1 MTRAFS
7 SEAGT
12 GSREENASRQGP
24 GAPFRFNRNG
34 KGSRGLWILAVLL
47 SHWRRHP
54 MQLATLLIG
63 LIAATALWSGVQA
76 LNQQAR
82 NAYDRAA
89 ATFGGSRT
97 ATLVGNDSA
106 TFPQKLF
113 VDLRRAGWPVS
124 PMLEGRVQIDGR
136 SYRLL
141 GVEPVT
147 LPAEVGNA
155 PAVGKA
161 SLQSFV
167 TPPGEMLVAPETLR
181 DLDLTEGVRPQANGM
196 SLPPLRVQPELAP
209 GVLVV
214 DIGIAQEIL
223 KMPDQVSRLL
233 VGKFTMP
240 HAALQSVTGDKLKL
254 VEPNAETDLERLT
267 DSFHLNLTAFGL
279 LSFFVGLF
287 IVNSAIG
294 LAFEQ
299 RLPMLR
305 TLRACG
311 VSARMLNTVLVVE
324 LVSLALAAGLI
335 GLICG
340 YFIAAALL
348 PDVAA
353 SLRGLYGA
361 QIPGQLSLKPVW
373 WLAGIAISIL
383 GALAA
388 AAASLTKAIRMPVLA
403 SAQPQAWRQAQRRWL
418 MLQSAAAIAVF
429 AVAGGLIWFG
439 DSLLAGFAVLAAL
452 MLGAALILPMILEI
466 ALSLG
471 ERSARRPVGIWFW
484 ADSRQQLSGLSLAL
498 MALLLALAVNVGV
511 GTMVES
517 FSRTFLVWLD
527 GRLAADVYIN
537 AASDTQAAKIKAWL
551 RDRPEVEAI
560 LPGGRADTQFG
571 GAPIE
576 VLGLPDHATYRD
588 NWPLL
593 ESTANAWIRLRPGDA
608 CLVSEQLS
616 RRMKLAIGDR
626 ISVPAPGGDWPL
638 EIVGVYADYGNP
650 KGQIALNFAA
660 LTRHFPQIPMTR
672 IGLRVAPGKIAPL
685 IAALQQTFGLD
696 DRNVADQATMKAE
709 SKRIF
714 NRTFSVTAAL
724 NAFTLG
730 VAGVALLTSLLTL
743 ANSRLPQL
751 APLWAIGLTR
761 RRLAALELLKTMA
774 VALITAL
781 FALPLGL
788 LVAWCL
794 LAIVNVK
801 AFGWR
806 LPFHVFPLQLIE
818 LLAVALAAALCAAA
832 LPVARLARMQPASLI
847 RIFVNER

>member
-1 MTRAFS
+1 MRRA
-7 SEAGT
+7 
-12 GSREENASRQGP
+12 
-24 GAPFRFNRNG
+24 
-34 KGSRGLWILAVLL
+34 LWILAVLL

-54 MQLATLLIG
+54 MQIATLLIG
-63 LIAATALWSGVQA
+63 LISATALWSGVQA

-82 NAYDRAA
+82 IAYDRAA

-97 ATLVGNDSA
+97 AMLVAKDSA
-106 TFPQKLF
+106 TFPQALF

-136 SYRLL
+136 SFRLL

-147 LPAEVGNA
+147 LPSEVGNA
-155 PAVGKA
+155 PTVGRG
-161 SLQSFV
+161 SLQAFV
-167 TPPGEMLVAPETLR
+167 TPPGEMLVAGETLR
-181 DLDLTEGVRPQANGM
+181 DLGLKEGERPQANGT
-196 SLPPLRVQPELAP
+196 SLPPLRVQAELAP
-209 GVLVV
+209 GALIV
-214 DIGIAQEIL
+214 DIGIAQDIL
-223 KMPDQVSRLL
+223 KMPGQVSRLL
-233 VGKFTMP
+233 VSKSTAP
-240 HAALQSVTGDKLKL
+240 HSALESVAGDKLRL
-254 VEPNAETDLERLT
+254 VEPSAESDLERLT

-311 VSARMLNTVLVVE
+311 VSARMLNTVLVIE
-324 LVSLALAAGLI
+324 LVSLALVAGLI
-335 GLICG
+335 GLVCG

-373 WLAGIAISIL
+373 WFAGIAISIL

-388 AAASLTKAIRMPVLA
+388 AAASLAKAIRMPVLA
-403 SAQPQAWRQAQRRWL
+403 TAQPQAWQQAQRRWL
-418 MLQSAAAIAVF
+418 IIQSAAALAVF
-429 AVAGGLIWFG
+429 TVAAGLIWFG
-439 DSLLAGFAVLAAL
+439 DSLIAGFAVLAAL
-452 MLGAALILPMILEI
+452 MLGAALILPMVLQI
-466 ALSLG
+466 ALAFG
-471 ERSARRPVGIWFW
+471 QRSARAPVCIWFW

-517 FSRTFLVWLD
+517 FNRTFLVWLD
-527 GRLAADVYIN
+527 GRLAADVYIS
-537 AASDTQAAKIKAWL
+537 AASDQQAKEIKAWL

-560 LPGGRADTQFG
+560 LPGGRADTQLG

-593 ESTANAWIRLRPGDA
+593 ESAANAWVRLRPGDTG
-608 CLVSEQLS
+608 LVSEQLS
-616 RRMKLAIGDR
+616 RRMKLAIGDH
-626 ISVPAPGGDWPL
+626 IEVPAPGGNWPL
-638 EIVGVYADYGNP
+638 EIVGIYADYGNP
-650 KGQIALNFAA
+650 KGQIAVNFAA
-660 LTRHFPQIPMTR
+660 LTRRFPQTPMTR
-672 IGLRVAPGKIAPL
+672 MGLSVAPDKIAPL
-685 IAALQQTFGLD
+685 ITALQEKFGLD
-696 DRNVADQATMKAE
+696 DRNIADQARMKTE
-709 SKRIF
+709 SRRVF

-730 VAGVALLTSLLTL
+730 VAGIALLTSLLTL

-818 LLAVALAAALCAAA
+818 LLAVALAAAFCAAA

>member
-1 MTRAFS
+1 
-7 SEAGT
+7 
-12 GSREENASRQGP
+12 
-24 GAPFRFNRNG
+24 
-34 KGSRGLWILAVLL
+34 
-47 SHWRRHP
+47 

-63 LIAATALWSGVQA
+63 LVSATALWSGVQA
-76 LNQQAR
+76 LNQEAR

-89 ATFGGSRT
+89 ATFGGART
-97 ATLVGNDSA
+97 AMLVGRDSA
-106 TFPQKLF
+106 SFPQKLF

-124 PMLEGRVQIDGR
+124 PALEGRVQIGGR
-136 SYRLL
+136 TYRLL
-141 GVEPVT
+141 GIEPVT
-147 LPAEVGNA
+147 LPADVGNA
-155 PAVGKA
+155 PAIGRA
-161 SLQSFV
+161 DLQSFV
-167 TPPGEMLVAPETLR
+167 TPPGEMLVAPETLA
-181 DLDLTEGVRPQANGM
+181 DLGLKEGERPA
-196 SLPPLRVQPELAP
+196 SSATALLPPLRLQSQLAP

-214 DIGIAQEIL
+214 DIGIAQQIL
-223 KMPDQVSRLL
+223 KMPGRLSRLL
-233 VGKFTMP
+233 VGESRAK
-240 HAALQSVTGDKLKL
+240 HAPLEAIVGDKLRL
-254 VEPNAETDLERLT
+254 VEANAETDLERLT

-311 VSARMLNTVLVVE
+311 VSARMLNSVLVVE
-324 LVSLALAAGLI
+324 LVSLALLAGLV
-335 GLICG
+335 GLVCG

-361 QIPGQLSLKPVW
+361 QIPGQLTLQPQW

-383 GALAA
+383 GALGA
-388 AAASLTKAIRMPVLA
+388 AAASLIKAIRMAVLV
-403 SAQPQAWRQAQRRWL
+403 SAQPQAWQQAQRRWL
-418 MLQSAAAIAVF
+418 MFQSAVALAVF
-429 AVAGGLIWFG
+429 AVAAGCLRFG
-439 DSLLAGFAVLAAL
+439 DSLISGFAVLAAL

-466 ALSLG
+466 VLSFG
-471 ERSARRPVGIWFW
+471 QRGAGRPVSVWFW

-511 GTMVES
+511 STMVES
-517 FSRTFLVWLD
+517 FSRTFVVWLD
-527 GRLAADVYIN
+527 GRLAADVYVN
-537 AASDTQAAKIKAWL
+537 AASDAQAAEIKTWL
-551 RDRPEVEAI
+551 RERSDVQAI
-560 LPGGRADTQFG
+560 LPGGRADAQLDG
-571 GAPIE
+571 MPIE
-576 VLGLPDHATYRD
+576 VLGLPDHATIRD

-593 ESTANAWIRLRPGDA
+593 QSSANAWDRLRSKDS
-608 CLVSEQLS
+608 CFVSEQLS
-616 RRMKLAIGDR
+616 RRLKLAIGDR
-626 ISVPAPGGDWPL
+626 LDVPAPGGNWPL
-638 EIVGVYADYGNP
+638 EIVGIYADYGNP
-650 KGQIALNFAA
+650 KGQIAVDFTA
-660 LTRHFPQIPMTR
+660 LTRHFPQTPLTR
-672 IGLRVAPGKIAPL
+672 FGLRVARPAIPAL
-685 IAALQQTFGLD
+685 ISELQQRFGLD

-730 VAGVALLTSLLTL
+730 VAGIALLTSLLTL

-751 APLWAIGLTR
+751 APLWALGLTR
-761 RRLAALELLKTMA
+761 RELAGIELLKTMA

-806 LPFHVFPLQLIE
+806 LPFHVFPLQLAE
-818 LLAVALAAALCAAA
+818 LLGVALLAALGAA
-832 LPVARLARMQPASLI
+832 LLPVIRLARMQPANLI
-847 RIFVNER
+847 RIFANER

>member
-1 MTRAFS
+1 
-7 SEAGT
+7 
-12 GSREENASRQGP
+12 
-24 GAPFRFNRNG
+24 
-34 KGSRGLWILAVLL
+34 
-47 SHWRRHP
+47 

-63 LIAATALWSGVQA
+63 LISATALWSGVQA

-82 NAYDRAA
+82 TSYDRAA
-89 ATFGGSRT
+89 ATFGGTRT
-97 ATLVGNDSA
+97 AMLVARNGAS
-106 TFPQKLF
+106 FPQQLF

-124 PMLEGRVQIDGR
+124 PVLEGRIQIEGR
-136 SYRLL
+136 AFRLL
-141 GVEPVT
+141 GIEPVT
-147 LPAEVGNA
+147 LPGQVGNA

-161 SLQSFV
+161 DLLSFM
-167 TPPGEMLVAPETLR
+167 TPPGTMLAAPETLS
-181 DLDLTEGVRPQANGM
+181 DLKLAEGGRAKAIGGAL
-196 SLPPLRVQPELAP
+196 LPPLRVQPNLVP

-214 DIGIAQEIL
+214 DIGIAQDLL
-223 KMPDQVSRLL
+223 KMPDQLSRLL
-233 VGKFTMP
+233 VGK
-240 HAALQSVTGDKLKL
+240 AAGKRAPLENITGDRLRL
-254 VEPNAETDLERLT
+254 IEPDAETDLERLT

-299 RLPMLR
+299 RLPVLR

-311 VSARMLNTVLVVE
+311 VSARMLNAVLLLE
-324 LVSLALAAGLI
+324 LVSLALVAGLI
-335 GLICG
+335 GLVCG
-340 YFIAAALL
+340 YFIAGALL

-361 QIPGQLSLKPVW
+361 QIPGQLTLKPQW
-373 WLAGIAISIL
+373 WFAGIAISIL

-388 AAASLTKAIRMPVLA
+388 AAASLAKALRLPLLA
-403 SAQPQAWRQAQRRWL
+403 TAQPYAWQQAQRRWL
-418 MLQSAAAIAVF
+418 VYQSAAALAAF
-429 AVAGGLIWFG
+429 GAAGGLLWFG
-439 DSLLAGFAVLAAL
+439 DSLIAGFAVLAAL
-452 MLGAALILPMILEI
+452 MLGAALILPMVLELT
-466 ALSLG
+466 LSLG
-471 ERSARRPVGIWFW
+471 QRHARGPVGVWFW

-511 GTMVES
+511 STMVES

-527 GRLAADVYIN
+527 GRLAADVYVN
-537 AASDTQAAKIKAWL
+537 AASDEQAAEIKAWL
-551 RDRPEVEAI
+551 RERPEVEAI
-560 LPGGRADTQFG
+560 LPGGRADTQLA

-593 ESTANAWIRLRPGDA
+593 QSAENAWTRLRPGNA
-608 CLVSEQLS
+608 ALVSEQLA
-616 RRMKLAIGDR
+616 RRLNLSVGDR
-626 ISVPAPGGDWPL
+626 IEVPAPGGNWTLDVAG
-638 EIVGVYADYGNP
+638 IYADYGNP
-650 KGQIALNFAA
+650 KGQIAVNFAA
-660 LTRHFPQIPMTR
+660 LTRRFPEIPLTR
-672 IGLRVAPGKIAPL
+672 LGLRVAPAKIPAL
-685 IAALQQTFGLD
+685 IAALQEKFTLG

-714 NRTFSVTAAL
+714 NRTFAVTAAL

-751 APLWAIGLTR
+751 APLWAIGITR
-761 RRLAALELLKTMA
+761 RRLAAIELLKTMS
-774 VALITAL
+774 VALITTI

-806 LPFHVFPLQLIE
+806 LPFHVFPLQL
-818 LLAVALAAALCAAA
+818 LWLTGVAMAAALAASA
-832 LPVARLARMQPASLI
+832 LPVIRLARMQPASLI
-847 RIFVNER
+847 RIFANER

>member
-1 MTRAFS
+1 MKRA
-7 SEAGT
+7 T
-12 GSREENASRQGP
+12 
-24 GAPFRFNRNG
+24 
-34 KGSRGLWILAVLL
+34 WILAVLL

-63 LIAATALWSGVQA
+63 LISATALWSGVQA

-82 NAYDRAA
+82 IAYDRAA

-97 ATLVGNDSA
+97 AMLVSRDSA
-106 TFPQKLF
+106 TFPQRLF

-136 SYRLL
+136 SFRLL

-147 LPAEVGNA
+147 LPSEVGTA
-155 PAVGKA
+155 PAVSRG
-161 SLQSFV
+161 SLQAFV
-167 TPPGEMLVAPETLR
+167 TPPGETLVAPETLR
-181 DLDLTEGVRPQANGM
+181 DLGFKEGERPQASGVT
-196 SLPPLRVQPELAP
+196 LPPLRVQAELAP
-209 GVLVV
+209 GALVV
-214 DIGIAQEIL
+214 DIGIAQDIL
-223 KMPDQVSRLL
+223 KLPGQVSRLL
-233 VGKFTMP
+233 VGKSKGKSMAP
-240 HAALQSVTGDKLKL
+240 HATLQSVAGEKVRL
-254 VEPNAETDLERLT
+254 VEPSAESDLERLT

-311 VSARMLNTVLVVE
+311 VSARMLNTVLVIE
-324 LVSLALAAGLI
+324 LLSLALVAGLI
-335 GLICG
+335 GLVCG

-373 WLAGIAISIL
+373 WLAGVAISIL

-388 AAASLTKAIRMPVLA
+388 AAASLIKAVRMPVLA
-403 SAQPQAWRQAQRRWL
+403 TAQPQAWQQAQRRWL
-418 MLQSAAAIAVF
+418 MFQSATALAVF
-429 AVAGGLIWFG
+429 AVAAALIRFG
-439 DSLLAGFAVLAAL
+439 DSLIAGFAVLAAL
-452 MLGAALILPMILEI
+452 MLGAALILPMVLQI
-466 ALSLG
+466 ALAIG
-471 ERSARRPVGIWFW
+471 QRSARAPVGIWFW

-511 GTMVES
+511 GTMVDS

-527 GRLAADVYIN
+527 GRLAADVYIST
-537 AASDTQAAKIKAWL
+537 ASDAQAKEIKAWL
-551 RDRPEVEAI
+551 RDRPEIEAI

-576 VLGLPDHATYRD
+576 VLGLPDHSTYRD

-593 ESTANAWIRLRPGDA
+593 ESTANAWVRLRPGDT
-608 CLVSEQLS
+608 CLVSEQLA
-616 RRMKLAIGDR
+616 RRMKLGLGDH
-626 ISVPAPGGDWPL
+626 IEVPASGGNWPL
-638 EIVGVYADYGNP
+638 EIVGIYADYGNP
-650 KGQIALNFAA
+650 KGQIAVNFAA
-660 LTRHFPQIPMTR
+660 LTRRFPQTPQTR
-672 IGLRVAPGKIAPL
+672 LGLRVAPDRIAPL
-685 IAALQQTFGLD
+685 ITALQEKFGLD
-696 DRNVADQATMKAE
+696 DRSVADQATMKRE

-730 VAGVALLTSLLTL
+730 VAGIALLTSLLTL

-774 VALITAL
+774 VAFITAL

-806 LPFHVFPLQLIE
+806 LPFHIFPLQLIE
-818 LLAVALAAALCAAA
+818 LLAVAMAAALCAAA

-847 RIFVNER
+847 RIFANER

>member
-1 MTRAFS
+1 MRRA
-7 SEAGT
+7 
-12 GSREENASRQGP
+12 
-24 GAPFRFNRNG
+24 
-34 KGSRGLWILAVLL
+34 LWTLAVLL

-89 ATFGGSRT
+89 ATFGGTRT
-97 ATLVGNDSA
+97 AMLVGRDGAS
-106 TFPQKLF
+106 FPQQLF

-124 PMLEGRVQIDGR
+124 PVVEGRVQIDGR

-141 GVEPVT
+141 GIEPVT
-147 LPAEVGNA
+147 LPPEVGSA
-155 PAVGKA
+155 PAIGRA
-161 SLQSFV
+161 DLQSFV
-167 TPPGEMLVAPETLR
+167 TPPGEILVAPETLT
-181 DLDLTEGVRPQANGM
+181 DLGLKEGERPSSNGGVL
-196 SLPPLRVQPELAP
+196 LPPLRVQPQLVP
-209 GVLVV
+209 GVLVF
-214 DIGIAQEIL
+214 DIGIAQRIL
-223 KMPDQVSRLL
+223 KMPNQISRLL
-233 VGKFTMP
+233 IGKSGARRAP
-240 HAALQSVTGDKLKL
+240 LESIAGDRLRL

-311 VSARMLNTVLVVE
+311 VSARMLNSVQVIE
-324 LVSLALAAGLI
+324 LVSLALLAGLV
-335 GLICG
+335 GLVCG

-361 QIPGQLSLKPVW
+361 QIPGQLTLKPEW
-373 WLAGIAISIL
+373 WIAGIAISIL

-388 AAASLTKAIRMPVLA
+388 AAASLAKAIRMPVLA
-403 SAQPQAWRQAQRRWL
+403 SAQPQAWQQAQRRWL
-418 MLQSAAAIAVF
+418 VFQSAAAFAAF
-429 AVAGGLIWFG
+429 AVAGGLLWFG
-439 DSLLAGFAVLAAL
+439 DSLISGFAVLAAL

-466 ALSLG
+466 ALALG
-471 ERSARRPVGIWFW
+471 QRSAGRPVSVWFW

-511 GTMVES
+511 STMVES

-527 GRLAADVYIN
+527 GRLAADVYVN
-537 AASDTQAAKIKAWL
+537 AASDAQATEIKTWL
-551 RDRPEVEAI
+551 RGRSEVQAI
-560 LPGGRADTQFG
+560 LPGGRADAQLAG
-571 GAPIE
+571 MPIE
-576 VLGLPDHATYRD
+576 VLGLPDQATFRD

-593 ESTANAWIRLRPGDA
+593 ESRSDGWDRLRAGDTGFA
-608 CLVSEQLS
+608 SEQLS
-616 RRMKLAIGDR
+616 RRLKLAIGDR
-626 ISVPAPGGDWPL
+626 IEVPAPGGNWPL
-638 EIVGVYADYGNP
+638 EIVGIYADYGNP
-650 KGQIALNFAA
+650 KGQVAVNFAA
-660 LTRHFPQIPMTR
+660 LTRHFPEAPQTR
-672 IGLRVAPGKIAPL
+672 FGLRVAPPNVPAL
-685 IAALQQTFGLD
+685 IAELQRTFGLD
-696 DRNVADQATMKAE
+696 DRSVSDQATVKAE

-714 NRTFSVTAAL
+714 NRTFSVTTAL

-761 RRLAALELLKTMA
+761 RKLARIELLKTMA
-774 VALITAL
+774 VALITSL

-794 LAIVNVK
+794 LAVVNVK

-806 LPFHVFPLQLIE
+806 LPFQVFPLQLVE
-818 LLAVALAAALCAAA
+818 LLGVALAAALCAAL
-832 LPVARLARMQPASLI
+832 LPVIRLARMQPASLI
-847 RIFVNER
+847 RIFANER